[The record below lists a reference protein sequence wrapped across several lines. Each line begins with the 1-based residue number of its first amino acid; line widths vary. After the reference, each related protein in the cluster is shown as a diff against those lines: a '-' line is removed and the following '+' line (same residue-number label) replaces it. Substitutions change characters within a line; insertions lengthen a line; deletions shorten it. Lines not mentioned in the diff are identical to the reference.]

1 LYDKKYIKAPAQ
13 GLIQNRP
20 DIILPD
26 DAFPVLENAYVF
38 REKLVRKSGAAALGR
53 FARTFTAQ
61 NFFKT
66 TASPWTFNMLVVTG
80 YVSAA
85 NNANPGQITT
95 TFPHGLTN
103 GDKVI
108 ITGIVGATGYNN
120 VTFTITVVNTTAF
133 TVGVD
138 ATTFGAYASGGFW
151 ISNRSL
157 TTATTSP
164 LETYAEL
171 PRGFFSITF
180 PGPVTLTDN
189 GNGVLTSSTV
199 GYSGTINYVTGAI
212 SITHPLGA
220 GIATTVTYTYN
231 PALPVMGL
239 LPQET
244 TAINYRNTLGFDQK
258 YCYTYGAN
266 GWQEY
271 LPGTVWSG
279 SNSDF
284 FFPMNYWTSGTNKLF
299 WVTNYNTNPG
309 DPIRYTDT
317 TAWYSF
323 SPEINTSGPT
333 YLWQCLAMTPFR
345 GYTIAFNTWE
355 GTSFPGVNYPQ
366 RIRWSVVGNP
376 IPSGMYQPWLDDN
389 RQGAGFLDIP
399 TSQSITCIG
408 FVRDNLVIYCET
420 STWQLRWTGLKIA
433 PFQLEKVNTELGAD
447 STFSAIQFDTSLVG
461 IGDRGIIECDSFQS
475 KRIDIKIVDLV
486 YQFSGINSGPQRVY
500 GARDFVNKLAYWM
513 FTFGPTGAI
522 FPDRRLVY
530 NYENDSWAIFK
541 DSYTALGLYQSTT
554 QIVWQNSS
562 FSWNQANAN
571 WIGNPSYQPL
581 VVGGNP
587 QGFVMVLDQLNTNQI
602 SMSITNITVGADLKV
617 LIQCINHNLES
628 GDFIEIIAI
637 STSAPELATLL
648 NGKNYKVVVPPGFPA
663 NTFYIQYYD
672 AVAQDFDYVTLSG
685 SFTVYQGGGKI
696 TVRDNF
702 NITSRKFHY
711 LEDGQAIQL
720 GFVDILTKETQ
731 SGAFT
736 MKVYVDYNEDS
747 PVNISTVD
755 FPIDPFFNETIP
767 TYKISGIAG
776 SKNIQRVYCNARGS
790 FITIQY
796 TFSDV
801 QMMGQEQEEDIEID
815 MQILYM
821 RKAGSQL
828 TNIE

>member
-1 LYDKKYIKAPAQ
+1 MYEKKYIKAPET
-13 GLIQNRP
+13 GLVQNRP

-38 REKLVRKSGAAALGR
+38 REKLIRKSGAAALGR
-53 FARTFTAQ
+53 FARKFTDQ

-66 TASPWTFNMLVVTG
+66 NASPWTFNMLVVTG
-80 YVSAA
+80 YVSTA
-85 NNANPGQITT
+85 NNANPGQVTT
-95 TFPHGLTN
+95 KFPHGLTN
-103 GDKVI
+103 EDTVI
-108 ITGIVGATGYNN
+108 FTGIIGATGYNN
-120 VTFTITVVNTTAF
+120 TTFTITVVDDTNF

-138 ATTFGAYASGGFW
+138 ASGFGVYASGGFW

-157 TTATTSP
+157 STATTTV
-164 LETYAEL
+164 LEENAEL
-171 PRGFFSITF
+171 PRGFFSITL
-180 PGPVTLTDN
+180 PGPIVLTDN
-189 GNGVLTSSTV
+189 GNGILTSSNEE
-199 GYSGTINYVTGAI
+199 YNGTINYVSGNISVTHLAGSGA
-212 SITHPLGA
+212 S
-220 GIATTVTYTYN
+220 TTVTYTYN

-244 TAINYRNTLGFDQK
+244 SAINYRNTLGFDQK
-258 YCYTYGAN
+258 YCYTYGGS

-271 LPGTVWSG
+271 IPGTVWSG
-279 SNSDF
+279 TDSDF
-284 FFPMNYWTSGTNKLF
+284 FFSINYWTSGINRLF

-317 TAWYSF
+317 LNWYSF
-323 SPEINTSGPT
+323 SPKVNTSGPI
-333 YLWQCLAMTPFR
+333 YLWQCLAIAPFR
-345 GYTIAFNTWE
+345 GYMLVFNTWE
-355 GTSFPGVNYPQ
+355 GTAFPGVNYPQ
-366 RIRWSVVGNP
+366 RIRWSVIGNP
-376 IPSGMYQPWLDDN
+376 VESVGYEPWLDDN

-399 TSQSITCIG
+399 TSQSITAIG

-420 STWQLRWTGLKIA
+420 STWQLRWTGLKIV
-433 PFQLEKVNTELGAD
+433 PFQLEKVNTELGVN
-447 STFSAIQFDTSLVG
+447 STFSAVQFDTSLVG
-461 IGDRGIIECDSFQS
+461 IGDKGIIECDSFQS
-475 KRIDIKIVDLV
+475 KRIDVKIVDLV
-486 YQFSGINSGPQRVY
+486 YQFSNINFGPQRIY
-500 GARDFVNKLAYWM
+500 GARDFINKLAYWM
-513 FTFGPTGAI
+513 FPFQGSSAT

-541 DSYTALGLYQSTT
+541 DSYTALGPYQSTT
-554 QIVWQNSS
+554 SIVWEYSNIT
-562 FSWNQANAN
+562 WNQTNST
-571 WIGNPSYQPL
+571 WIGRPSYQSL

-587 QGFVMVLDQLNTNQI
+587 QGFVMILDQLNTNQI
-602 SMSITNITVGADLKV
+602 SLSITNITREANLKI
-617 LIQCINHNLES
+617 LIECVNHNLS
-628 GDFIEIIAI
+628 DGDFIEIIGI
-637 STSAPELATLL
+637 STSSPQLATLL
-648 NGKNYKVVVPPGFPA
+648 NGNNYKVVVPPSIPS
-663 NTFYIQYYD
+663 NSFYIQFYD
-672 AVAQDFDYVTLSG
+672 NVGQNFDYVTLNG
-685 SFTVYQGGGKI
+685 NFIPYHGGGKI

-720 GFVDILTKETQ
+720 GFVDILTKETN

-755 FPIDPFFNETIP
+755 FPIDPFFNQTIP
-767 TYKISGIAG
+767 TYKISGISG

-801 QMMGQEQEEDIEID
+801 QMIGQEQEEDIEID

-821 RKAGSQL
+821 RKSGSQL